1 MSPDGRQKCLW
12 AATRSIDFEED
23 DDFLRL
29 TMRGVFVETR
39 ERFSYLFD
47 DSTWES
53 HLALGQRSSYIV
65 REMEELVK
73 HIINNN
79 NNSIEYN

>member
-29 TMRGVFVETR
+29 RGVFVETR

-73 HIINNN
+73 HINN
-79 NNSIEYN
+79 NNSFEYN